1 MLKSKFI
8 LFITVCVVANW
19 QFRYAVDYF
28 TFNEKM
34 VSKHKIQKNVGSVTS
49 HIKTESRSFLI
60 SDETVNIKIFSQLK
74 IQSFTISADAGIYS
88 VWAEG
93 IEIATTSSTPLLKI
107 SYANDS
113 IEVKTFEAII
123 GRYKKIKVTS
133 VNPIKSLRI
142 KLIVPEKKPRFYE
155 DNLTIKVE
163 EENLILLNEIALDS
177 YISGVVQA
185 EAGRRSYQEFY
196 KVQAILARTF
206 ALSHLQKHALE
217 GFSLCDYTHC
227 QAYFGKST
235 ELGILKAVS
244 ETRNKVAVD
253 DNLNLIEAAFHSNSG
268 GQTVN
273 SEDVWGSR
281 LSYLRSVNDTFSVKM
296 PNARW
301 ERKMAKE
308 DWISYLKL
316 KHHFPVQDSNAL
328 RQTFNFKQDSR
339 KPYLEVNSIRIALK
353 NVRSDLQLKSTFFSI
368 VPQGD
373 TLLFK
378 GKGFGHGVGMC
389 QEGAMRMAKMGYNYS
404 QVINFY
410 YQNIQL
416 IDLHKLNFF
425 KDE

>member
-1 MLKSKFI
+1 MLKSKFLI
-8 LFITVCVVANW
+8 FITVCVVVNW
-19 QFRYAVDYF
+19 QLHRTVNDF
-28 TFNEKM
+28 TFNEKI
-34 VSKHKIQKNVGSVTS
+34 VSKHEIQKKLSSVTS
-49 HIKTESRSFLI
+49 HIKTRSHSFLI
-60 SDETVNIKIFSQLK
+60 SDEMVNIKIFSQLK
-74 IQSFTISADAGIYS
+74 VQAFTISADEGIYS

-107 SYANDS
+107 SYVNDS

-123 GRYKKIKVTS
+123 GHYKKIKLTS
-133 VNPIKSLRI
+133 VDAIKSLRI
-142 KLIVPEKKPRFYE
+142 KLIAPERKPRFYE
-155 DNLTIKVE
+155 DNLTIRVE
-163 EENLILLNEIALDS
+163 EENLLLLNEIALDS

-244 ETRNKVAVD
+244 ETRDKVAVD

-273 SEDVWGSR
+273 SEDVWGSK

-328 RQTFNFKQDSR
+328 WQAFNFKQDSR
-339 KPYLEVNSIRIALK
+339 KPYLEVNNIRIALK

-389 QEGAMRMAKMGYNYS
+389 QEGAMRMAKMGYNYN